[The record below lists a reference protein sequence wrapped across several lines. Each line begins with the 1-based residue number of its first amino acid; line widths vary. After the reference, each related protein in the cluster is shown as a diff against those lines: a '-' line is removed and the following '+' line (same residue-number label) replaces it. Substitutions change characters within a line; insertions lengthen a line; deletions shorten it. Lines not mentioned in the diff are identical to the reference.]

1 MTTPRVVL
9 LGPQRTDPTLKAA
22 VDAMGIHGRVAAVTA
37 GWEEREDE
45 DQEMRDHLGIR
56 VVNLRIYERA
66 EDVYQRDPELFAA
79 MRERHD
85 LLRKLQELYRL
96 RLAHALAAGRELLRR
111 GTPAGFEEL
120 MGPVVEDALDSL
132 RELDRRHV
140 ERIASIHA
148 EFDARWRPAER
159 ESVARHRAELKAQ
172 LVGCEALC
180 VAGGHVTILLN
191 RVRLLGLL
199 ELAAGLPI
207 IAWSAGAMV
216 LSPRIVLF
224 HDSPP
229 QGFGNPEVL
238 EAGLGAFPGVVALPH
253 ADKRLHL
260 SDPARV
266 AIFARRFLPD
276 LCAVLV
282 RGARLDWDGER
293 WIGANGSRRL
303 GEHGELVDVGV
314 HEVPA

>member
-1 MTTPRVVL
+1 MTSPRVVL

-22 VDAMGIHGRVAAVTA
+22 VDAFGIHGRVAAVTA

-56 VVNLRIYERA
+56 VVNLRVYERA
-66 EDVYQRDPELFAA
+66 EDVYRRDPELFAA

-120 MGPVVEDALDSL
+120 MVPVVEDALDSL
-132 RELDRRHV
+132 RELDRRHL
-140 ERIASIHA
+140 ERIASVHA
-148 EFDARWRPAER
+148 EFDARWRPLER

-253 ADKRLHL
+253 ADKRLRL
-260 SDPARV
+260 EDPARV

-282 RGARLDWDGER
+282 QGARLDWDGER
-293 WIGANGSRRL
+293 WTGTNGTRRL
-303 GEHGELVDVGV
+303 GERGELVDVGV
-314 HEVPA
+314 HEVTA

>member
-1 MTTPRVVL
+1 MVAPHVVL
-9 LGPQRTDPTLKAA
+9 LGPQRIEPTLKDA
-22 VDAMGIHGRVAAVTA
+22 VASLGIHGRVAAVTA
-37 GWEEREDE
+37 GWEEREAE

-56 VVNLRIYERA
+56 VVNLRVYERG
-66 EDVYQRDPELFAA
+66 EDIYQRDPELFGA

-85 LLRKLQELYRL
+85 LLRKLQELYRV
-96 RLAHALAAGRELLRR
+96 RLAHELAAGRELLRR
-111 GTPAGFEEL
+111 GTPQGFEAL
-120 MGPVVEDALDSL
+120 MGPVVEEALEALRALDRQHL
-132 RELDRRHV
+132 
-140 ERIASIHA
+140 ERIAAIHA
-148 EFDARWRPAER
+148 EFDARWRPTER

-199 ELAAGLPI
+199 ELARGLPV

-253 ADKRLHL
+253 ADRRLHL
-260 SDPARV
+260 EDPARV
-266 AIFARRFLPD
+266 AIFARRFQPEV
-276 LCAVLV
+276 CALLV
-282 RGARLDWDGER
+282 KGARLDWDGR
-293 WIGANGSRRL
+293 AWTGADGTRRL

-314 HEVPA
+314 HEVAA

>member
-1 MTTPRVVL
+1 MTIRPVVL
-9 LGPQRTDPTLKAA
+9 LGPQRSDPTLKQA
-22 VDAMGIHGRVAAVTA
+22 VDSLGIHGRVAAVTA
-37 GWEEREDE
+37 GWEEREAE
-45 DQEMRDHLGIR
+45 DQEMRDHLGVR
-56 VVNLRIYERA
+56 VVNLKVYERA

-79 MRERHD
+79 MRDRHD
-85 LLRKLQELYRL
+85 HLRKLQELYRL
-96 RLAHALAAGRELLRR
+96 QLAHALAAGRELLRR
-111 GTPAGFEEL
+111 GTPEGFEEL
-120 MGPVVEDALDSL
+120 MGPAVDEAIEAV
-132 RELDRRHV
+132 RELDRRHAAH
-140 ERIASIHA
+140 IAEIHA
-148 EFDARWRPAER
+148 QFDQRWRPLER
-159 ESVARHRAELKAQ
+159 DSVVRHRTELKAQ

-191 RVRLLGLL
+191 RLRLLGLL
-199 ELAAGLPI
+199 ELVGDLPI

-266 AIFARRFLPD
+266 AIFARRFVPD

-282 RGARLDWDGER
+282 KGARLDWDGQR
-293 WIGANGSRRL
+293 WSGTNGTRRL

-314 HEVPA
+314 HEVQA